1 MGIGAPAFSF
11 YPPVGQLLNTE
22 VIVPQ
27 HADVANAIGAV
38 VGQVKQTAQLTIT
51 PVSGKRVM
59 VHAHQQQR
67 EFEDLEEAAGW
78 ASDLV
83 VQIAREKAE
92 LAGAVHIE
100 VDLQRRDNS
109 VDFQGQVTFFESTI
123 VAVASGQI
131 A

>member
-1 MGIGAPAFSF
+1 MGSEMCIR
-11 YPPVGQLLNTE
+11 
-22 VIVPQ
+22 
-27 HADVANAIGAV
+27 D
-38 VGQVKQTAQLTIT
+38 
-51 PVSGKRVM
+51 
-59 VHAHQQQR
+59 
-67 EFEDLEEAAGW
+67 
-78 ASDLV
+78 
-83 VQIAREKAE
+83 REKAE